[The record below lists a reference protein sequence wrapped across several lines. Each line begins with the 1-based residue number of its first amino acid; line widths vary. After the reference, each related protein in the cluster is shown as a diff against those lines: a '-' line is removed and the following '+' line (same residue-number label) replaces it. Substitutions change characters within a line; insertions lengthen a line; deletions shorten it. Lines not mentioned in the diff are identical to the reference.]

1 MCPETDTDR
10 LIGATLDE
18 APKEGEALKI
28 NGSCMIAHAATKEE
42 VIEELKRDVYTSGGV
57 WDWEKVCSVF
67 KLWARMMKRE
77 EEERMC

>member
-1 MCPETDTDR
+1 MGQEPDTDR

-28 NGSCMIAHAATKEE
+28 NGSCMIAHAATKGE

-57 WDWEKVCSVF
+57 WDWEKVCSVS
-67 KLWARMMKRE
+67 KSRDPVMKRE
-77 EEERMC
+77 QEERMC